1 MNGERGNELP
11 ITADEDGCAAV
22 SVWPRPDEPSGEI
35 SLVLDQRS
43 TLDPKADLRDG
54 LSAVARQGSHLWVAN
69 DETTSLE
76 RLTLEAGD
84 QARTHRSFDLTH
96 LLELPG
102 DRGEMDIE
110 GLDVEDDTL
119 WLLGSH
125 SSARKQVKNNAT
137 PAEAQDS
144 LATVEVSQRR
154 RVLARLSTKD
164 LLDPGGGRTGQ
175 QQRPAVLGLGRGTD
189 LVDLLADDLH
199 LGSFIQSSTTGRPIP
214 GKDNGIDCE
223 GLAVAGDRVFI
234 GLRGPVLRGWAM
246 IIELQVGG
254 GPGLEPQPIGPG
266 NRRYRKHF
274 LRLHGLGVRDL
285 CRHGQDLLVL
295 AGPTMELDGRAAVF
309 RWRGALTSQAE
320 AVLPKDDLHCEFDAP
335 FGEDEDHAEGI
346 TVLDDGRSAL
356 VLYGTPSG
364 KRKTGRHAIKA
375 DVFRLSA

>member
-1 MNGERGNELP
+1 
-11 ITADEDGCAAV
+11 V
-22 SVWPRPDEPSGEI
+22 SGWPRPDEPAGEI

-43 TLDPKADLRDG
+43 PLDPKADLRDG

-96 LLELPG
+96 ILELPG

-110 GLDVEDDTL
+110 GLDVENDML
-119 WLLGSH
+119 WLVGSH
-125 SSARKQVKNNAT
+125 SSARRQVKNNAT
-137 PAEAQDS
+137 PAEAQKS

-154 RVLARLSTKD
+154 RVLARLSTKT
-164 LLDPGGGRTGQ
+164 LLDPGASLTGR
-175 QQRPAVLGLGRGTD
+175 QRPAALGLGRGTD
-189 LVDLLADDLH
+189 LVDLLADDPH
-199 LGSFIQSSTTGRPIP
+199 LGSFIQSSKTGHPIP

-223 GLAVAGDRVFI
+223 GLAVAGNRVFI
-234 GLRGPVLRGWAM
+234 GLRGPVLRGWALV
-246 IIELQVGG
+246 IELQVGD
-254 GPGLEPQPIGPG
+254 GPGLVPQPIGPG

-309 RWRGALTSQAE
+309 RWRDALTSQGE
-320 AVLPKDDLHCEFDAP
+320 AVLPKDDLHCEFDVP
-335 FGEDEDHAEGI
+335 FGEDQDHAEGI
-346 TVLDDGRSAL
+346 TVLDDERSAL
-356 VLYGTPSG
+356 VLYGTPAG
-364 KRKTGRHAIKA
+364 KRKTGRYAIKA
-375 DVFRLSA
+375 DVFRLSK